1 MTERFAVLIDAFLDG
16 RLEHEQ
22 AERLLAYLQ
31 SSPGAV
37 PHLRAM
43 AVLDHDL
50 RQQAQPTADA
60 KRFRD
65 AVLAHR
71 APLDERSASPRR
83 MTAPRRPAR
92 HLKFPR
98 RTFPL
103 AAAALLM
110 VGLGLIAGLATQQ
123 GDTATSGSAS
133 LARISA
139 LTGWVRRERGD
150 DIRTVAMGDT
160 LRDGDRLITG
170 DDSQVSVVLND
181 GTQLH
186 LDHSSWLSLPAPDG
200 ARVRLEH
207 GAIDADVTPQAAD
220 AAPILSTP
228 AASIRV
234 LGTRFRV
241 SLTDEATKVQVSHG
255 LVEVRTPDLR
265 SFPVPAGESLRL
277 TPFGSERITTLNVR
291 LQSKDPWQPVP
302 VRTLSNSTVT
312 TAPPTDAVGAR
323 TDRQLDATGHFR
335 TEQHDGR
342 WWAVTPDGHPLYMV
356 AMSSV
361 SHAAGRNDPVLRQRY
376 GDDLTWARSMRDLLT
391 DHEFPIL
398 GSFSDHQLFR
408 RVDAPRGRATPQVV
422 RKEIATAFS
431 GGWVYRNPQ
440 LRNITGSIRL
450 VQMIAPLL
458 PGFAEAVQGWTNT
471 LTTDYDPDSIVAVV
485 TDQLPNQTLDWNGL
499 RMLAKND
506 AVIAAVLERWLTDHG
521 WTWDTTPG
529 RSTLRR
535 ACLVAY
541 RDTVHAAIRATLPK
555 ALVVGQVMKLQ
566 ELSDPLVSEILG
578 RDVDAVG
585 LTLIGTWLDNAD
597 VLRQAA
603 KASGR
608 PLWVDGFYAKGA
620 DSGLPN
626 QDGRGFEVRTQSDR
640 GRFYQHQVLTMI
652 ESRVVI
658 GWQWFRFEDVGEDDR
673 DPTRLYVTNKGVV
686 NALGVPYQELL
697 NAMRSVNRL
706 RYVLSDQID
715 ARP

>member
-1 MTERFAVLIDAFLDG
+1 MTERFAVLIDAYLDG
-16 RLEHEQ
+16 RLEGEQ
-22 AERLLAYLQ
+22 AERMLTYLQ
-31 SSPGAV
+31 SSPGAM

-71 APLDERSASPRR
+71 AAPHAQSPRPGR
-83 MTAPRRPAR
+83 VTPPRRPAR
-92 HLKFPR
+92 RLKFPR

-103 AAAALLM
+103 AAAAMLM
-110 VGLGLIAGLATQQ
+110 VGLGLIAALANQQ
-123 GDTATSGSAS
+123 DSATTSGNAS
-133 LARISA
+133 IARITT
-139 LTGWVRRERGD
+139 LDGWVRLEHGD
-150 DIRTVAMGDT
+150 DIRTVALGD
-160 LRDGDRLITG
+160 LVNDGDRLVTG
-170 DDSQVSVVLND
+170 DASRVSLRLQD
-181 GTQLH
+181 GTHLH
-186 LDHSSWLSLPAPDG
+186 LDPSTWLSLPSPDG
-200 ARVRLEH
+200 ARARLEH
-207 GAIDADVTPQAAD
+207 GAVEADVTPQAAN
-220 AAPILSTP
+220 ASPILST
-228 AASIRV
+228 ATATIRV

-241 SLTDEATKVQVSHG
+241 SLMEDATTVQVSHG
-255 LVEVRTPDLR
+255 LVEVRTQDLR
-265 SFPVPAGESLRL
+265 SFQVPAGESLRL
-277 TPFGSERITTLNVR
+277 TPSGSERLTTLDLR
-291 LQSKDPWQPVP
+291 LQTKDPWQSVA
-302 VRTLSNSTVT
+302 VRTPSSSGAT
-312 TAPPTDAVGAR
+312 TLPPTDALGAR
-323 TDRQLDATGHFR
+323 TDLKREATGRFR
-335 TEQHDGR
+335 TEQRDGR
-342 WWAVTPDGHPLYMV
+342 WWAVTPDGHPMYVV

-361 SHAAGRNDPVLRQRY
+361 SHAAGRNDPALIKRY
-376 GDDLTWARSMRDLLT
+376 GNELTWARSMRDLLT
-391 DHEFPIL
+391 DHDFPIL
-398 GSFSDHQLFR
+398 GTFSDHQLFR

-422 RKEIATAFS
+422 RMEIATAFS
-431 GGWVYRNPQ
+431 GKWVYRNPQ

-458 PGFAEAVQGWTNT
+458 PGFSDAVRAWTNT

-485 TDQLPNQTLDWNGL
+485 TDQLPDQTLNWDGL

-506 AVIAAVLERWLTDHG
+506 AVIAAVLERWLADHG
-521 WTWDTTPG
+521 WTWDTAPG

-555 ALVVGQVMKLQ
+555 AVVVGQVMKLQ
-566 ELSDPLVSEILG
+566 DLTDPLVTEILG

-585 LTLIGTWLDNAD
+585 INLIGAWLENAE
-597 VLRQAA
+597 VLRQAS

-626 QDGRGFEVRTQSDR
+626 HDGRGFEVRTQADR
-640 GRFYQHQVLTMI
+640 GRFYQHLVLTMI

-673 DPTRLYVTNKGVV
+673 DPTRPYVTNKGVV
-686 NALGVPYQELL
+686 NALGMPYQELL
-697 NAMRSVNRL
+697 DAMRRVNRL
-706 RYVLSDQID
+706 RYVLSDQGD